1 MLNARQRRFVE
12 AYTGNATEAAKVAG
26 YSPKT
31 AYSNGARL
39 LKNDDVAAA
48 IRERE
53 TQRTAS
59 LIANRE
65 QREIFWSSVMN
76 DGKELMKHR
85 LKASELLGK
94 AGGDFVTRTEVSG
107 PGGSPLHV
115 SAEPEH
121 DYTNLS
127 LDEVYLLDA
136 LLAKLDE
143 ADFEPMEN
151 LKASRPWLKELKTL
165 TPEEA
170 AHNKGSEGKWSAC
183 HTKNV

>member
-1 MLNARQRRFVE
+1 MNARQRAFVE
-12 AYTGNATEAAKVAG
+12 AYAGNATEAAIAAG

-39 LKNDDVAAA
+39 LKNAEVAAA
-48 IRERE
+48 VRRREE
-53 TQRTAS
+53 QRTAS

-76 DGKELMKHR
+76 DGEELMKHR

-115 SAEPEH
+115 SAEPER
-121 DYTNLS
+121 DYGNLS
-127 LDEVYLLDA
+127 QDELFLLDG
-136 LLAKLDE
+136 LLAKLE
-143 ADFEPMEN
+143 GDFGPMEN
-151 LKASRPWLKELKTL
+151 LKASRPCLSGLNIL
-165 TPEEA
+165 TQEEA
-170 AHNKGSEGKWSAC
+170 EKSKLNAVGGTN
-183 HTKNV
+183 

>member
-12 AYTGNATEAAKVAG
+12 SYVGNATQAAIAAG
-26 YSPKT
+26 YSSKT

-39 LKNDDVAAA
+39 LKNAEVAAA
-48 IRERE
+48 VRKREE
-53 TQRTAS
+53 QRTAS

-85 LKASELLGK
+85 LRASELLGK
-94 AGGDFVTRTEVSG
+94 AGGDFVARTEVSG

-115 SAEPEH
+115 SAEPER
-121 DYTNLS
+121 DYENLS
-127 LDEVYLLDA
+127 QDELFLLDG
-136 LLAKLDE
+136 LLAKLE
-143 ADFEPMEN
+143 GDFEPMEN